1 MLSEHLQ
8 ILFHQGFA
16 KLDLYIEEHQLK
28 QFVDFFELLIK
39 WNKAY
44 NLTAIRDPQEILIKH
59 FLDSISIAPWVS
71 GQRVLD
77 VGTGPGFP
85 GIPLAILKPQQQFD
99 LLDSNGKKTRFLLQV
114 KQALN
119 LTHVNIIN
127 ARVEAFDLEQCYDQ
141 ITTRAFSSLQ
151 QMLEVTGHL
160 CCNNGQFVAMK
171 GAYPEEELQHL
182 PSGFEVQEVVRL
194 EVPFLE
200 AERCLVLIKK
210 QPALT

>member
-1 MLSEHLQ
+1 MFSQHLQ
-8 ILFHQGFA
+8 TLFHQGLQ
-16 KLDLYIEEHQLK
+16 KLGLSLEEQQLK
-28 QFVDFFELLIK
+28 QFADFFNLLIK

-44 NLTAIRDPQEILIKH
+44 NLTAIRDPEEILIKH
-59 FLDSISIAPWVS
+59 FLDSVSIAPWVN

-77 VGTGPGFP
+77 VGTGAGFP
-85 GIPLAILKPQQQFD
+85 GIPLAILKPQQQFE

-119 LTHVNIIN
+119 LRHVSVLNT
-127 ARVEAFDLEQCYDQ
+127 RVEAFSLEQCYDQ
-141 ITTRAFSSLQ
+141 ITTRAFSNLQ

-182 PSGFEVQEVVRL
+182 PSGLEVQEIVRL
-194 EVPFLE
+194 EVPFLD

-210 QPALT
+210 QPA